1 MDKKKEI
8 VHVDAEL
15 IPKSDSG
22 MKDSDEKAISRRRML
37 EAGAAALAL
46 LMMPKLAFAYTCG
59 GFTFSWPPSGPNLY
73 GDGRE
78 AHFEGCANG
87 SIIHNDGSSYISS
100 CSANYYW
107 PTDRMNNQSLGYAY
121 KLKISSIFTT
131 ELYDIYQLA
140 VIGNCADINNSA
152 SSSRPRLWLPSR
164 TISSELPQSSAR
176 PVTRCRA

>member
-87 SIIHNDGSSYISS
+87 SVIHNDPEAARCQAGTRVRRGQFVY
-100 CSANYYW
+100 
-107 PTDRMNNQSLGYAY
+107 PG
-121 KLKISSIFTT
+121 KLPFGWLSHGTG
-131 ELYDIYQLA
+131 DARAQ
-140 VIGNCADINNSA
+140 
-152 SSSRPRLWLPSR
+152 PR
-164 TISSELPQSSAR
+164 
-176 PVTRCRA
+176 